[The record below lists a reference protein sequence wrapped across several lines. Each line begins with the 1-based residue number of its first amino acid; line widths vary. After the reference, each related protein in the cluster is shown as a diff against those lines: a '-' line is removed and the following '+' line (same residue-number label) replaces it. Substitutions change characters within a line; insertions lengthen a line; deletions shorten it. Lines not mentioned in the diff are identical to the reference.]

1 MIALDTFVLLRSI
14 AGAPET
20 FAAVEADL
28 ERAAVS
34 SVKKVLKT
42 KGLTIEDLR
51 AVNRALG
58 EDALGF
64 ILGHDAVK
72 ESDIKA
78 LVKKL
83 DKHWPMLANARI
95 DQQRDH
101 LLALA
106 TGAVRPVEKALPPR
120 PADRKGGAKPKKA
133 EWSKAMSARPLKV
146 A

>member
-1 MIALDTFVLLRSI
+1 MIALDTFALLRSI

-34 SVKKVLKT
+34 SVKKVLKA
-42 KGLTIEDLR
+42 KGLTLEDFR
-51 AVNRALG
+51 ALNRALG
-58 EDALGF
+58 ADTLGF
-64 ILGHDAVK
+64 ILGHDSMK
-72 ESDIKA
+72 DSDIKG

-83 DKHWPMLANARI
+83 DKHWPLPANARL
-95 DQQRDH
+95 DVQRDR

-106 TGAVRPVEKALPPR
+106 TGAVQPVEKVVASR
-120 PADRKGGAKPKKA
+120 PATKRAAAKPKTA
-133 EWSKAMSARPLKV
+133 EWSKAMGARPQKV

>member
-1 MIALDTFVLLRSI
+1 MIALDTFALLRSI

-34 SVKKVLKT
+34 SVKKVLKA
-42 KGLTIEDLR
+42 KGLTLEDFR
-51 AVNRALG
+51 ALNRALG
-58 EDALGF
+58 TETLGF

-72 ESDIKA
+72 DSDIKG

-83 DKHWPMLANARI
+83 DKHWPMLPDARN
-95 DQQRDH
+95 DMQRDH

-106 TGAVRPVEKALPPR
+106 TGAVQPVEKVVASR
-120 PADRKGGAKPKKA
+120 SGGKKDGAKPKTA
-133 EWSKAMSARPLKV
+133 EWSKAMSARPQKV